1 MHHVETLPLIV
12 QPTLKNI
19 KPSGGRKAP
28 TRQVK
33 KVQFELANISL
44 HFATDPR
51 QFDVFEKVI
60 GLNKLISHIVAQT
73 NL

>member
-1 MHHVETLPLIV
+1 METLPLIV

-19 KPSGGRKAP
+19 KLSGDRKAP

-33 KVQFELANISL
+33 KVQFELAANISL

-60 GLNKLISHIVAQT
+60 DLNKLISHIVAQT